1 MDDFTRRMIM
11 GAAGAAGGKTYVDD
25 VFSTYLYNGDGTT
38 SNAIDIGVDLTEG
51 GLVWLKSRS
60 DTMEHY
66 LFDTARGAT
75 KYLNCAT
82 NANEGTSGQ
91 SLKSFNNNGFTLG
104 DNGAVNS
111 PSRDMTSWTFRKAPG
126 FFDVVTFTSTGAA
139 NQRIPHG
146 LECEPGVIICKSLT
160 GTSYWVVYH
169 KEIARLNPG
178 DPWSKCL
185 LLDENYTAST
195 LASDTWG
202 TGPTSTDFGF
212 KAGGFAGTGTEWVAY
227 VFAGGASSA
236 ATATSCNF
244 LGTSAGGNYDNNKI
258 FCGTTNGTKTAEL
271 VYGTGDFTW
280 EAWVRCESSSNI
292 YRRIFHHGQE
302 WTNGTALGFNWDNNN
317 NQNQFSLWSYNLS
330 SNSAIVSSQTHNFD
344 DDGQWHHVAVS
355 RQSGTFRI
363 FVDGVLEGT
372 NSSYS
377 GSTESVS
384 TNYLTIGATHN
395 ANVQE
400 CFKGNISNV
409 RIVKGTALYTSSF
422 IPPYEPLT
430 NVTNTVLLCCN
441 GSSVT
446 SATVTPITLTVG
458 DSSVTASTDSPFDD
472 PEGFKF
478 GAEETQNIIKTSSYI
493 GNASSNGPVVN
504 LGWEPQWILI
514 KNTLSSQDWMLFDSM
529 RGISDGYDDA
539 WLEPNTNDSEDV
551 HNFIDIT
558 PTGFRVSSSSALV
571 NGASD
576 PMVYIAMRRPDG
588 YVGKPPE
595 LGNQVFSPVYGSA
608 NAPMFKSNNH
618 VVDFTLQKNSN
629 FATQA
634 TDWNSTIRL
643 TSGRRIKPNTT
654 NAEDGNTYQVF
665 DYQSGASSYA
675 SGSGIRFGWLWKRS
689 AGLDV
694 VTYVG
699 NSTGDYSGMS
709 QSIPHNLGKSPEM
722 IWAKKRNG
730 SGYWGVYH
738 KGLNGGTN
746 PENYRLLLN
755 DTHAESAASGSYT
768 NWYWNNTAPTATHFS
783 VGEVPNVNDN
793 NMNLIATLFAS
804 VDGISKVGR
813 YTGTGSSGNSVSLGF
828 QPRFLLVKNA
838 DWSSGDWFVYDT
850 TRGWASGNDST
861 VILNS
866 TATQV
871 TGSTWDID
879 PTSTGFT
886 VQSTDAAVNQNGHN
900 FIYYAHA

>member
-1 MDDFTRRMIM
+1 MDDFTRRLAM

-75 KYLNCAT
+75 KYLNSAT

-139 NQRIPHG
+139 NQRIPHS

-169 KEIARLNPG
+169 KEIPRLNPS
-178 DPWSKCL
+178 DPWSKSL
-185 LLDENYTAST
+185 LLDENYTAT
-195 LASDTWG
+195 TYASDTWG
-202 TGPTSTDFGF
+202 TGPTSTAFGF
-212 KAGGFAGTGTEWVAY
+212 RAGGFAGTGTEWVAY

-280 EAWVRCESSSNI
+280 EAWVKCESSSNI

-446 SATVTPITLTVG
+446 SATVTPIPLTVG

-558 PTGFRVSSSSALV
+558 PTGFRVVSSSALV

-618 VVDFTLQKNSN
+618 VVDFTLQKNSD
-629 FATQA
+629 FATQN
-634 TDWNSTIRL
+634 TDWNHTARL
-643 TSGRRIKPNTT
+643 TSGRRLKPNLP
-654 NAEDGNTYQVF
+654 NVEDANGYQVF
-665 DYQSGASSYA
+665 DYQSGQSSYTL
-675 SGSGIRFGWLWKRS
+675 GSGIRFGWLWKR
-689 AGLDV
+689 GIGCDL

-699 NSTGDYSGMS
+699 TGDGSNSGPNSTS
-709 QSIPHNLGKSPEM
+709 QTIRHNLGRVPEM
-722 IWAKKRNG
+722 IWVKCR
-730 SGYWGVYH
+730 STGYNWYVYH
-738 KGLNGGTN
+738 SGQNGGTN
-746 PENYRLLLN
+746 PWNYYLRLN
-755 DTHAESAASGSYT
+755 HADAEQESVAPYSNAA
-768 NWYWNNTAPTATHFS
+768 WNNTAPTSTSFS
-783 VGEVPNVNDN
+783 LGPINDVNDSN
-793 NMNLIATLFAS
+793 QTFIATLFAS
-804 VDGISKVGR
+804 IDGISKVG
-813 YTGTGSSGNSVSLGF
+813 YYDGSDSEQTITTGF
-828 QPRFLLVKNA
+828 QPRFVIIKGASDAGGWIVL
-838 DWSSGDWFVYDT
+838 DT
-850 TRGWASGNDST
+850 TRGWGAGNDKKVELDTNGTQS
-861 VILNS
+861 NS
-866 TATQV
+866 PIGA
-871 TGSTWDID
+871 
-879 PTSTGFT
+879 PTTTGFT
-886 VQSTDAAVNQNGHN
+886 VDGNNGDTSKAGRRY
-900 FIYYAHA
+900 IYYAHA

>member
-1 MDDFTRRMIM
+1 MDDFTRRLAM

-51 GLVWLKSRS
+51 GLVWLKSRT

-66 LFDTARGAT
+66 LFDTVRGAT
-75 KYLNCAT
+75 KYLNSAT

-111 PSRDMTSWTFRKAPG
+111 PSRDMASWSFRKAEG

-139 NQRIPHG
+139 NQRIPHSLG
-146 LECEPGVIICKSLT
+146 CEPGMIICKSLT
-160 GTSYWVVYH
+160 GTSFWVVYH
-169 KEIARLNPG
+169 RGIATMNPS
-178 DPWSKCL
+178 DPWSKSVL
-185 LLDENYTAST
+185 LNDTAGAT
-195 LASDTWG
+195 TWASDTWG

-212 KAGGFAGTGTEWVAY
+212 KAGGFAATGVEWVAY
-227 VFAGGASSA
+227 VFAGGESTD

-258 FCGTTNGTKTAEL
+258 FCGTTNGTKSADL
-271 VYGTGDFTW
+271 AYGTGDFTW
-280 EAWVRCESSSNI
+280 EAWVKCESSSNI
-292 YRRIFHHGQE
+292 YRRVFHHGQE
-302 WTNGTALGFNWDNNN
+302 WTNGTALGLNWDHNS

-330 SNSAIVSSQTHNFD
+330 SSSAIVHSKTHNFD

-409 RIVKGTALYTSSF
+409 RIVKGTAVYTSSF
-422 IPPYEPLT
+422 IPSYEPLT

-478 GAEETQNIIKTSSYI
+478 GEEGNQNLIKTSSYI

-539 WLEPNTNDSEDV
+539 WLEPNNNDSEDV

-558 PTGFRVSSSSALV
+558 PTGFRVASSSALV

-595 LGNQVFSPVYGSA
+595 LGNQIFSPVYGSA

-618 VVDFTLQKNSN
+618 VVDFTLQKNSD
-629 FATQA
+629 FETQNK
-634 TDWNSTIRL
+634 DWNHTARL
-643 TSGRRIKPNTT
+643 TSGRRLKPNLP
-654 NAEDGNTYQVF
+654 NVEDANGFQVF
-665 DYQSGASSYA
+665 DYQSGQSSYTL
-675 SGSGIRFGWLWKRS
+675 GSGIRFGWLWKR
-689 AGLDV
+689 GIGCDL

-699 NSTGDYSGMS
+699 TGDGSNSGPNSTS
-709 QSIPHNLGKSPEM
+709 QTIRHNLGRVPEM
-722 IWAKKRNG
+722 IWVKCR
-730 SGYWGVYH
+730 STGYDWYVYH
-738 KGLNGGTN
+738 SGQNGGTN
-746 PENYRLLLN
+746 PWNYYLRLN
-755 DTHAESAASGSYT
+755 HADAEQESVAPYSNAA
-768 NWYWNNTAPTATHFS
+768 WNNTAPTSTSFS
-783 VGEVPNVNDN
+783 LGPINDVNDSN
-793 NMNLIATLFAS
+793 QTFIATLFAS
-804 VDGISKVGR
+804 IDGISKVG
-813 YTGTGSSGNSVSLGF
+813 YYDGSDSEQTITTGF
-828 QPRFLLVKNA
+828 QPRFVIIKGASDAGGWVVL
-838 DWSSGDWFVYDT
+838 DT
-850 TRGWASGNDST
+850 TRGWGAGNDKKVELDTNGTQS
-861 VILNS
+861 NS
-866 TATQV
+866 PIGA
-871 TGSTWDID
+871 
-879 PTSTGFT
+879 PTTTGFT
-886 VQSTDAAVNQNGHN
+886 VDGNNGDTSRAGRRY
-900 FIYYAHA
+900 IYYAHA